1 MKRFTYVCK
10 WFVDDTKKAVYT
22 FNRKSDCLK
31 VAKTIKKKYNSLI
44 KDKTFLKLE
53 VYAEKVDN
61 FDEFGNFRENIF
73 YYNSLEA
80 WEWIKI

>member
-31 VAKTIKKKYNSLI
+31 VAKTIKKSIIL
-44 KDKTFLKLE
+44 
-53 VYAEKVDN
+53 
-61 FDEFGNFRENIF
+61 
-73 YYNSLEA
+73 
-80 WEWIKI
+80 